1 MYKARTFALLIC
13 VVFLTF
19 LFFEAAYPGRSAL
32 PALSEAQAAEIL
44 RLHVVAN
51 SDSESDQAIKRHVR
65 DAILAKFAP
74 ANSLDEARI
83 IVLKNGR
90 DVQKTVDEVLKA
102 EGAGYGASLRYGLM
116 HFPKKTYGKQEYPEG
131 DYEALK
137 IELGKACGEN
147 WWCVIF
153 PPLCLVDIGVE
164 KLKDTDEI
172 VFESDILRLI
182 KKWRK
187 R

>member
-1 MYKARTFALLIC
+1 
-13 VVFLTF
+13 
-19 LFFEAAYPGRSAL
+19 
-32 PALSEAQAAEIL
+32 
-44 RLHVVAN
+44 
-51 SDSESDQAIKRHVR
+51 
-65 DAILAKFAP
+65 
-74 ANSLDEARI
+74 
-83 IVLKNGR
+83 
-90 DVQKTVDEVLKA
+90 
-102 EGAGYGASLRYGLM
+102 M